1 MHGDLTLSNIIFNEN
16 VPIFID
22 WEHFKYYDK
31 GFEDYNAINASENI
45 DTSAVKSAYKNFQNA
60 YEMTQQAL
68 NYFMD
73 SSMVEEN
80 ENNSTDI
87 AIKEMRR
94 LRKNLKEIYIPSME
108 KISTDNNI
116 ELN

>member
-1 MHGDLTLSNIIFNEN
+1 
-16 VPIFID
+16 
-22 WEHFKYYDK
+22 
-31 GFEDYNAINASENI
+31 
-45 DTSAVKSAYKNFQNA
+45 
-60 YEMTQQAL
+60 MTQQAL